1 MGQIKEELILTDQF
15 GGTFERF
22 LSMGEQSIGK
32 MGAMDQAG
40 QRMARSMELSAR
52 QLGAM
57 KDALASQ
64 RVLHMDQ
71 IKELQ
76 MQGDKVAALA
86 QRYEQLAGEKGRDV
100 AATVKAGQALARAQ
114 IAEQNMLQQSLKTE
128 QAILRQ
134 GQAIE
139 KFAAKMAEADRT
151 APKTADTIAK
161 GMDRAASSASKMA
174 KVTDAARSAQDRL
187 GDAVKKTDDVS
198 KSLLSTFGR
207 VASVIGG
214 IKLGSGLISLS
225 DTMAQTNA
233 RLGMVIDDLDG
244 GMGDVLD
251 LQEELYRSAQ
261 RTRGAYQDTADA
273 VSKLGLMAG
282 DAFES
287 SGEIV
292 AFMEQINK
300 QFKIAGT
307 EASGIQAAML
317 QLTQAMGSGVLRGE
331 EYNSIL
337 EQAPNIIQTIADYL
351 DVPKGKLKDMA
362 AEGKITADIVKAAMF
377 AAAEET
383 DAKFAAIPMTFSDAW
398 TMVKNAGVDAI
409 SEVSAKLN
417 GFLNSDTGLA
427 MVNGMIQ
434 GFELLSD
441 IAGGA
446 IDLMAAGA
454 TFVVENWDY
463 VLPILIGVGV
473 AFAAAG
479 MAGMVSGI
487 AAMAGWGPVGLV
499 LLGIGVGIAALTLGL
514 SQAGVSFEQM
524 GAVGGGVMGGLYSV
538 AYTAVAY
545 MWNIFAT
552 FAEFFAN
559 VFNDPVAAIANLF
572 AGLLDAILRV
582 VQTAASAIDALLG
595 SDISGAV
602 AGFRDDVRDFVET
615 TYGENEVKIERMGPT
630 DVGEDIA
637 KGSQL
642 GKEFGKKLDDLDI
655 SIDGLAESF
664 GGGADLSA
672 FGKIGAGGLGDI
684 GKVGSVGKVKDVE
697 GEIHLA
703 DEDLKLYQDLAERR
717 YLNQIELKTLAPN
730 INVTLPAGASGN
742 LTADDVADRI
752 KAMLIQQMSAQ
763 TAISHG

>member
-15 GGTFERF
+15 GATFARF
-22 LSMGEQSIGK
+22 LSMGDQSIQK
-32 MGAMDQAG
+32 MGQLERTIQDIGDASRYTMVQGMNEINQTLLKIAASTDKATSAQKEHQEAVKSTGVSAG
-40 QRMARSMELSAR
+40 Q
-52 QLGAM
+52 
-57 KDALASQ
+57 
-64 RVLHMDQ
+64 
-71 IKELQ
+71 
-76 MQGDKVAALA
+76 
-86 QRYEQLAGEKGRDV
+86 
-100 AATVKAGQALARAQ
+100 
-114 IAEQNMLQQSLKTE
+114 
-128 QAILRQ
+128 
-134 GQAIE
+134 
-139 KFAAKMAEADRT
+139 
-151 APKTADTIAK
+151 
-161 GMDRAASSASKMA
+161 
-174 KVTDAARSAQDRL
+174 
-187 GDAVKKTDDVS
+187 
-198 KSLLSTFGR
+198 LLSIVGR
-207 VASVIGG
+207 IASVVGG
-214 IKLGSGLISLS
+214 IKIGSGLLSLS

-282 DAFES
+282 DAFDS

-292 AFMEQINK
+292 AFMEQVNK

-337 EQAPNIIQTIADYL
+337 EQAPNIIQTIADYME
-351 DVPKGKLKDMA
+351 VPKGQLKDMA

-377 AAAEET
+377 AAADET

-398 TMVKNAGVDAI
+398 TMVKNAGVDAL

-417 GFLNSDTGLA
+417 DFLNSSTGQAALD
-427 MVNGMIQ
+427 GLIQ
-434 GFELLSD
+434 GFD
-441 IAGGA
+441 ILADVASGA
-446 IDLMAAGA
+446 VDLMADGA
-454 TFVVENWDY
+454 TFVMENWDY
-463 VLPILIGVGV
+463 VLPILIGVGA

-479 MAGMVSGI
+479 VAGMVSGI
-487 AAMAGWGPVGLV
+487 AAIAGWGPVGWT
-499 LLGIGVGIAALTLGL
+499 LLGIGVGLAALTLGL
-514 SQAGVSFEQM
+514 SQAGVSFEEM
-524 GAVGGGVMGGLYSV
+524 GAVAGGVLGVLYSV
-538 AYTAVAY
+538 LYTVVATG
-545 MWNIFAT
+545 WNLFAT

-572 AGLLDAILRV
+572 AELLDAILSV

-615 TYGENEVKIERMGPT
+615 TFGENQVKIDRMDPT
-630 DVGEDIA
+630 DVGEDFA

-655 SIDGLAESF
+655 SIDDLSKSF
-664 GGGADLSA
+664 GGGGGGFGGL
-672 FGKIGAGGLGDI
+672 GKIGAGGLGDI

-697 GEIHLA
+697 GEIRLA
-703 DEDLKLYQDLAERR
+703 DEDLKLYRDLAERR

>member
-1 MGQIKEELILTDQF
+1 MGQIREELILTDQF
-15 GGTFERF
+15 GATFEKF

-40 QRMARSMELSAR
+40 QKMARSMELSAR
-52 QLGAM
+52 QLGSM

-71 IKELQ
+71 IKGLQ
-76 MQGDKVAALA
+76 MQSDKVAALA
-86 QRYEQLAGEKGRDV
+86 QRYEQLAGEKGRDA
-100 AATVKAGQALARAQ
+100 AATVRAGQALARAQ
-114 IAEQNMLQQSLKTE
+114 ISEQNMLQQSLKTE

-134 GQAIE
+134 SQAIE

-151 APKTADTIAK
+151 APKTADAIAK
-161 GMDRAASSASKMA
+161 GMDRAASSTSKMA
-174 KVTDAARSAQDRL
+174 KDTDAARSAQEKL
-187 GDAVKKTDDVS
+187 GASVKKTDDVS

-207 VASVIGG
+207 IASVIGG
-214 IKLGSGLISLS
+214 IKLGSGLLSLS
-225 DTMAQTNA
+225 DTMAQTGA

-244 GMGDVLD
+244 GVGDVVG

-292 AFMEQINK
+292 AFMEQVNK

-317 QLTQAMGSGVLRGE
+317 QLTQAMGSGILRGE

-337 EQAPNIIQTIADYL
+337 EQAPNIIQTIADYME
-351 DVPKGKLKDMA
+351 VPKGQLKDMA

-377 AAAEET
+377 AAADET

-398 TMVKNAGVDAI
+398 TMVGNAGVDAL

-417 GFLNSDTGLA
+417 DFLNSSTGQAALD
-427 MVNGMIQ
+427 GLIQ
-434 GFELLSD
+434 GFGILADVAS
-441 IAGGA
+441 GA
-446 IDLMAAGA
+446 VDLMAAGA
-454 TFVVENWDY
+454 TFVADNWDY
-463 VLPILIGVGV
+463 VFPILIGVGA
-473 AFAAAG
+473 AFAVAG

-487 AAMAGWGPVGLV
+487 AAIAGWGPVGLV
-499 LLGIGVGIAALTLGL
+499 FLGIGAALAALTLGL

-524 GAVGGGVMGGLYSV
+524 GAVAGGVMGGLYSV
-538 AYTAVAY
+538 AYTVVAY

-582 VQTAASAIDALLG
+582 VETAASAIDALLG

-602 AGFRDDVRDFVET
+602 SGFRDKVSDFVAT
-615 TYGENEVKIERMGPT
+615 TYGENKVKIERMDPT

-642 GKEFGKKLDDLDI
+642 GKEFGRKLDDLNLNL
-655 SIDGLAESF
+655 DGLADSF
-664 GGGADLSA
+664 GGSSGFGGL
-672 FGKIGAGGLGDI
+672 GKIGGGLGDI

-697 GEIHLA
+697 GEIRLA

-730 INVTLPAGASGN
+730 INVTLPAGASGQ